1 MKVVGDILAWIGAVF
16 FFVLIVACAGKFL
29 FLM

>member
-1 MKVVGDILAWIGAVF
+1 MKFIADFLAWIGAVF
-16 FFVLIVACAGKFL
+16 FFVLICAVAFKFL